1 MQKTVLIT
9 GVSGG
14 IGKELA
20 DRFARDGHE
29 MVLVSR
35 NEAKLMELAE
45 SYRSTYGVVV
55 TVIAKDIASPGVPEE
70 IFKELHE
77 KGIHIDYLVNNAGFG
92 LYGKFLETDINQEA
106 NMIDVNIKALTAM
119 TKLFLPGM
127 VERNRGGVMNVSS
140 MVGFFPGPLMSVY
153 HATKS
158 YVLSFTEALAN
169 EVSNTN
175 VNVNVTALCPGLTST
190 GFVDRSGMQASNL
203 VRSGTIME
211 AGRVADI
218 GYRGFMNGKTLII
231 PGRRNRL
238 VAFLPRLLSRQRVT
252 QMMRT
257 MQDGST

>member
-1 MQKTVLIT
+1 MQRTVLIT

-20 DRFARDGHE
+20 DRFARVGHE

-35 NEAKLMELAE
+35 NEEKLNMLAE
-45 SYRSTYGVVV
+45 QYRTTYGVGV
-55 TVIAKDIASPGVPEE
+55 TVIAKDIGTPGVPEA
-70 IFKELHE
+70 IFKELQE
-77 KGIHIDYLVNNAGFG
+77 KQIHVDYLVNNAGFG

-106 NMIDVNIKALTAM
+106 NMIDVNIKALTVM

-127 VERNRGGVMNVSS
+127 VERNQGGVMNVSS

-153 HATKS
+153 HATKA
-158 YVLSFTEALAN
+158 YVLSFSEALAN

-175 VNVNVTALCPGLTST
+175 VTVTALFPGLTST

>member
-1 MQKTVLIT
+1 MQRTVLIT

-20 DRFARDGHE
+20 DRFARVGHE

-35 NEAKLMELAE
+35 NEEKMNMLAE
-45 SYRSTYGVVV
+45 QYRTTYGVGV
-55 TVIAKDIASPGVPEE
+55 TVIAKDIGTPGVPEA
-70 IFKELHE
+70 IFKELQE
-77 KGIHIDYLVNNAGFG
+77 KQIHVDYLVNNAGFG

-175 VNVNVTALCPGLTST
+175 VTVTALCPGLTST

>member
-1 MQKTVLIT
+1 MQRTVLIT

-20 DRFARDGHE
+20 DRFARVGHE

-35 NEAKLMELAE
+35 NEEKLNMLAE
-45 SYRSTYGVVV
+45 QYRTTYGVGV
-55 TVIAKDIASPGVPEE
+55 TVIAKDIGTPGVPEA
-70 IFKELHE
+70 IFKELQE
-77 KGIHIDYLVNNAGFG
+77 KQIHVDYLVNNAGFG

-106 NMIDVNIKALTAM
+106 NMIDVNIKALTVM

-127 VERNRGGVMNVSS
+127 VERNQGGVMNVSS

-153 HATKS
+153 HATKA
-158 YVLSFTEALAN
+158 YVLSFSEALAN

-175 VNVNVTALCPGLTST
+175 VTVTALCPGLTST

-218 GYRGFMNGKTLII
+218 GYRGFMNGKPLII

>member
-1 MQKTVLIT
+1 MKKAVLIT

-35 NEAKLMELAE
+35 NEAKLLELAKD
-45 SYRSTYGVVV
+45 YRINHGVGV
-55 TVIAKDIASPGVPEE
+55 TVIAKDIASPGVPEA
-70 IFKELHE
+70 IYKELQE
-77 KGIHIDYLVNNAGFG
+77 KGIHVDYLVNNAGFG
-92 LYGKFLETDINQEA
+92 LYGTFLETDMNQEV
-106 NMIDVNIKALTAM
+106 NMIDVNIKALTVM

-127 VERNRGGVMNVSS
+127 VERNQGGIMNVSS

-158 YVLSFTEALAN
+158 YVLSFSEALEN
-169 EVSNTN
+169 EVSGTN
-175 VNVNVTALCPGLTST
+175 VTVTALCPGLTST
-190 GFVDRSGMQASNL
+190 GFVDRSGMQASKL
-203 VRSGTIME
+203 FQTGTIME

-238 VAFLPRLLSRQRVT
+238 VAFLPRLLSRKRIT
-252 QMMRT
+252 RMMRT
-257 MQDGST
+257 MQDGSKQ